1 MRHGRA
7 KAARKTLQYFK
18 RVVGLKAPYHVLVD
32 ATVLVALHQQKILP
46 IPERIDKVLQEYPQ
60 GGTQYYILESTLQ
73 ELSTLLPKLEES
85 NHAKAIYFQQALEW
99 ARKEC
104 TVLTEDNSSR
114 QQQPPAP
121 ESSTDDDEAPSPA
134 QNMVQFLRNA
144 EQPYIAA
151 SQDEAV
157 LDKLR
162 FLGKVPIVRLAN
174 GSVLLLE
181 HPSKASQQHDT
192 RIEVKKWK
200 GPLGDNEKKLVDVLR
215 QEQRKLKTAAM
226 APPMPHERRRVAKKA
241 KGANPL
247 SCKKKRSGDAPAESS
262 AKKRRKRS
270 QPKETSS

>member
-46 IPERIDKVLQEYPQ
+46 IPERVDKVLQEYPQ

-85 NHAKAIYFQQALEW
+85 NHAKAVYFQQALEW

-104 TVLTEDNSSR
+104 TVLTDDSST
-114 QQQPPAP
+114 QPPP
-121 ESSTDDDEAPSPA
+121 ESSTDDEAPSPA
-134 QNMVQFLRNA
+134 QSMVQFLKQA
-144 EQPYIAA
+144 EQPYIVA

-162 FLGKVPIVRLAN
+162 YMGTVPIVRLAN

-181 HPSKASQQHDT
+181 HPSKASQKHDT
-192 RIEVKKWK
+192 RTEVKKWK
-200 GPLGDNEKKLVDVLR
+200 GPLMDKEKKLVEVVR
-215 QEQRKLKTAAM
+215 QEQRKLKTAAI
-226 APPMPHERRRVAKKA
+226 APPAPHETRRVSKKA

-270 QPKETSS
+270 KKEGESS